1 MPRVLLYNGRTVRGI
16 IDYTLAKRSL
26 LRRFRKGSVDR
37 FDICDAHPELTRAA
51 RHIGEPLNRPCPV
64 CERNALRQVR
74 YVYGEQLG
82 RLSGRVVYPESMVDE
97 LSRQVDE
104 FRCYAVEVCL
114 ECGWNHLAASYLLG
128 KGHPSLADSG
138 NSNGLVSRSGPSSNG
153 NGNGSHSAASGKV
166 LRLRRRPEQA

>member
-1 MPRVLLYNGRTVRGI
+1 MRGI

-26 LRRFRKGSVDR
+26 LRRFKKGSVDR

-51 RHIGEPLNRPCPV
+51 RHIGEPLTHPCPV
-64 CERNALRQVR
+64 CERDALRQVR

-82 RLSGRVVYPESMVDE
+82 RLSGRVVYPESMVEE
-97 LSRQVDE
+97 LSRKVDE

-128 KGHPSLADSG
+128 KGHLSALNMGNGSPSQP
-138 NSNGLVSRSGPSSNG
+138 NGIPRSSNQ
-153 NGNGSHSAASGKV
+153 NGNGSHPSGKV
-166 LRLRRRPEQA
+166 LRLRRRPKQA